1 MNVLRTVAVG
11 AALTGIAFGA
21 FAQAPAQPNQP
32 QRPAA
37 QPQRPAAQ
45 PQRPAQAPAQQ
56 PAQPAA
62 PAGQEGPLVVKL
74 KANEQQAWTKVC
86 GRDQA
91 SNREICYT
99 TRDFVSDQNQPVV
112 AIAVYDVKGDPNKMV
127 RFILP
132 LGLMLAPG
140 IRFAADQ
147 NQPTPGVFAICL
159 PNGCFAEAAI
169 KDDIINAFKR
179 GNTLNVSVQN
189 QVGREVTFQLPL
201 ADFGKAFDGAPID
214 PAVLQE
220 QQRQAEEA
228 MRQQEQMRNQ
238 LQNQAPGAVVPVTP
252 PAAQPGQPARP

>member
-21 FAQAPAQPNQP
+21 FAQAPAQP
-32 QRPAA
+32 

-45 PQRPAQAPAQQ
+45 PQRPAQPQQRPAQAPA
-56 PAQPAA
+56 AQPAA
-62 PAGQEGPLVVKL
+62 PAQPGQDGPLVVKL
-74 KANEQQAWTKVC
+74 KANEQQVWTKVC

-112 AIAVYDVKGDPNKMV
+112 AIAIYDVKGDPNKMV

-159 PNGCFAEAAI
+159 PNGCFAEASVR
-169 KDDIINAFKR
+169 DDLINALKR

-214 PAVLQE
+214 PNVLAE

-228 MRQQEQMRNQ
+228 QRQQEQMRNQ

-252 PAAQPGQPARP
+252 PAAQPNAPRP